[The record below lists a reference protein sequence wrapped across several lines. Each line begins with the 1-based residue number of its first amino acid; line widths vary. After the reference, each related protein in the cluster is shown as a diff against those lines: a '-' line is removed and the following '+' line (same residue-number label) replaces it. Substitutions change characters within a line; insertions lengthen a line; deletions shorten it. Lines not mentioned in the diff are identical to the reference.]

1 MVGTLGIVWGATF
14 LVIELALAGISPAWL
29 AAGRVTLAATLTLVI
44 WIALTGGRL
53 WSGRDRNWP
62 GLCLIGALSTAVPYL
77 CLAWAQTHVS
87 SGLAG
92 VSMAAIAL
100 IVLPL
105 SHFALPDAKMT
116 WRSSA
121 GLCIGFVGVM
131 ILIGGGAFRST
142 GDPLEPLGRL
152 ACLGAALSYSVS
164 SVTMR
169 RLPPADPL
177 GLAAVPLLIGSCMI
191 VPLALLLEGPPPL
204 PAPETLGWIAL
215 LGFVP
220 TAGANLLRVL
230 VIRRAGPVFMSL
242 TNYQVPCWS
251 VIFGIVILDEPVEAK
266 LFLALALILSG
277 IGISQWPALRR
288 TIMRR

>member
-14 LVIELALAGISPAWL
+14 LVTELALAGMGPAWL
-29 AAGRVTLAATLTLVI
+29 AAGRVVLAAAFTLIVWRAAGGLLWTG
-44 WIALTGGRL
+44 AL
-53 WSGRDRNWP
+53 RDWR
-62 GLCLIGALSTAVPYL
+62 GLCAVGTFSTAVPFL

-87 SGLAG
+87 SGFAG

-116 WRSSA
+116 WRSAA
-121 GLCIGFVGVM
+121 GLAIGFAGVVL
-131 ILIGGGAFRST
+131 LIGGGAFRST

-152 ACLGAALSYSVS
+152 ACLAAALSYSVS
-164 SVTMR
+164 SVIMR

-177 GLAAVPLLIGSCMI
+177 GLAAVPLLVGSCVI
-191 VPLALLLEGPPPL
+191 VPVALLLEGPPPL
-204 PAPETLGWIAL
+204 PAPATLGWVAL

-251 VIFGIVILDEPVEAK
+251 VIFGIVILGEPVESK
-266 LFLALALILSG
+266 LFLALGLILCG

-288 TIMRR
+288 MILGR